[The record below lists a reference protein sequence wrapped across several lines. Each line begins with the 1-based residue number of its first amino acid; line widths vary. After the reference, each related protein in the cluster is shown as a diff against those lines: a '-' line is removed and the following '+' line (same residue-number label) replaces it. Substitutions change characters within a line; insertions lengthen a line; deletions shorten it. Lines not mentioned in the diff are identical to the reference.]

1 MNTFEFAIKMEIDGE
16 KYYSEQAEK
25 NADNPMGRIFSIL
38 AKAEQKHAVLLSSRS
53 QDMQTHSGET
63 PVDAENVFATLAE
76 FKTDVST
83 IPNQLDVYRFALE
96 LEQKS
101 IALYTEMHD
110 QADNDQDRSL
120 LQFLIGEEKKH
131 AELFDQL
138 VILVQR
144 PEDWVEHAE
153 FGRRPEY

>member
-1 MNTFEFAIKMEIDGE
+1 MH
-16 KYYSEQAEK
+16 EQA
-25 NADNPMGRIFSIL
+25 DR
-38 AKAEQKHAVLLSSRS
+38 
-53 QDMQTHSGET
+53 
-63 PVDAENVFATLAE
+63 
-76 FKTDVST
+76 
-83 IPNQLDVYRFALE
+83 
-96 LEQKS
+96 
-101 IALYTEMHD
+101 
-110 QADNDQDRSL
+110 DQDRSL

>member
-25 NADNPMGRIFSIL
+25 NAENPMGRVFAIL
-38 AKAEQKHAVLLSSRS
+38 AKAEQKHANLLSSRG
-53 QDMQTHSGET
+53 QDMQTSADDV
-63 PVDAENVFATLAE
+63 PVDAENVFATLAA

-101 IALYTEMHD
+101 IDLYTEMHN

-131 AELFDQL
+131 ADLFDQL